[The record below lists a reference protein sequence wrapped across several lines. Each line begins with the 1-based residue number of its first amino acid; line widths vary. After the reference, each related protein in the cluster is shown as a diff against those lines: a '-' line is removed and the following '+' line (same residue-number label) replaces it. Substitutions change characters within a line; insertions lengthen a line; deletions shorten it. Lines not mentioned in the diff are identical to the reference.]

1 MPSQSE
7 FKTRL
12 GNIGRQE
19 TRGGGTSSLNP
30 QRGPRGMAPG
40 VDPSLELPQLG
51 VGSTQETLSSF
62 SKAARAYFKN
72 D

>member
-1 MPSQSE
+1 
-7 FKTRL
+7 
-12 GNIGRQE
+12 
-19 TRGGGTSSLNP
+19 
-30 QRGPRGMAPG
+30 MAPG